1 MSMAQA
7 ATRKSTGLKRTASA
21 ASGGRSNANSSG
33 AKRRYPF
40 FVICIDNRG
49 YEGSLMLGKAYKVI
63 KPLAE
68 DPEYD
73 LRVIDEEGEDYLYSA
88 RRFVPVDLPPAARR
102 AVVEASSL

>member
-1 MSMAQA
+1 
-7 ATRKSTGLKRTASA
+7 
-21 ASGGRSNANSSG
+21 
-33 AKRRYPF
+33 
-40 FVICIDNRG
+40 
-49 YEGSLMLGKAYKVI
+49 MLGKAYKVI

-68 DPEYD
+68 DPGYD

>member
-1 MSMAQA
+1 
-7 ATRKSTGLKRTASA
+7 
-21 ASGGRSNANSSG
+21 
-33 AKRRYPF
+33 
-40 FVICIDNRG
+40 
-49 YEGSLMLGKAYKVI
+49 MLGKAYKVI